1 MESLSVYK
9 RSLRWRV
16 ALLALMMLAAWVL
29 VILDMMNLP
38 ALTANDTMRAFHLG
52 LAVGLS
58 VVGGVVCVRSLR
70 ALHNQERLYAFQRE
84 MHDERKIAIRAKC
97 GYPVVPITSACM
109 VLAGC
114 MLGYQN
120 EVVFHT
126 LLVAALCQ
134 LVVCCALKL
143 YYTKTM

>member
-1 MESLSVYK
+1 MESLSAYK

-16 ALLALMMLAAWVL
+16 ALLALMMLAAWAL

-38 ALTANDTMRAFHLG
+38 ALAASETLRAFHLG
-52 LAVGLS
+52 LAAGLS
-58 VVGGVVCVRSLR
+58 AAGGVICVRSLR
-70 ALHNQERLYAFQRE
+70 ALRNQERLCALQRE

-97 GYPVVPITSACM
+97 GYPVVPIASACM
-109 VLAGC
+109 VLVGC
-114 MLGYQN
+114 VLGYQN
-120 EVVFHT
+120 EVVFRT
-126 LLVAALCQ
+126 LLSAAFCQ